1 MIFQLSFR
9 VKIALFIIFLIP
21 LGFATKFYHGAFQ
34 FWVENFLG
42 GVLYEIF
49 WCLVIAFFFP
59 NTRPI
64 WIASIVFFCT
74 SLLEVFQ
81 LWHPWFLEA
90 IRSTFLGRALIGTSF
105 TWLDFPHYVVG
116 CLIGIE
122 WIHILK
128 KKNKKR

>member
-1 MIFQLSFR
+1 MTSQLSFR
-9 VKIALFIIFLIP
+9 VKIALCIIFLIP
-21 LGFATKFYHGAFQ
+21 LGFATKFYHGPFQ

-59 NTRPI
+59 NTKPI
-64 WIASIVFFCT
+64 WISSIVFFCT
-74 SLLEVFQ
+74 SLLEVLQ
-81 LWHPWFLEA
+81 LWHPWFLEK

-105 TWLDFPHYVVG
+105 TWLDFPHYIVG

-122 WIHILK
+122 WIQILK
-128 KKNKKR
+128 GKNKKR